1 MFTMFMALTL
11 EGWND
16 LVLITEEYYPP
27 ETSVPPKLFFM
38 TYVLIVVQYVLCF
51 CIFLHTHFAL
61 VILRYFLFDHS

>member
-38 TYVLIVVQYVLCF
+38 TYVLIVVQH
-51 CIFLHTHFAL
+51 FLN
-61 VILRYFLFDHS
+61 